1 MLGKLAISIGGGV
14 LTYYYIASSMGGFT
28 TDEYVAATDDTKKLL
43 SSEIVPA
50 AIAFLLCFATSSIFF
65 YSYQM
70 AIGSPARRLVAQPT
84 RPAPPA
90 TPSRPSCPTAARE
103 LTFSCV
109 SFSVLHSR
117 LEERK
122 LSLDKIL
129 TISKIT
135 PTTPRLTAARP
146 NFILVLVYTAWT

>member
-28 TDEYVAATDDTKKLL
+28 TDEYIAATDDTKKLL

-70 AIGSPARRLVAQPT
+70 AIGSPARRLAAQLT
-84 RPAPPA
+84 RPAPPRDPLA
-90 TPSRPSCPTAARE
+90 TLLSDRRARAHLLLRFVQRAAFALRGEEAISR
-103 LTFSCV
+103 
-109 SFSVLHSR
+109 
-117 LEERK
+117 
-122 LSLDKIL
+122 
-129 TISKIT
+129 
-135 PTTPRLTAARP
+135 
-146 NFILVLVYTAWT
+146 